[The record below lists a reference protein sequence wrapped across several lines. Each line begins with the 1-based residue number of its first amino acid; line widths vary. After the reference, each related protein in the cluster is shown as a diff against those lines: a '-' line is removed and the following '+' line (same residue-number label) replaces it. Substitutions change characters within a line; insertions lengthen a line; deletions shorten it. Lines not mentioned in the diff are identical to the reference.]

1 MQRSFWSTIR
11 GKLLARTLF
20 VVLVPVLVIAGV
32 AIASLQSLSNTADDS
47 LTDARST
54 LSEEVVGSR
63 VASVADQI
71 ARELAIF
78 LDERVA
84 DTELW
89 ATDVGL
95 ATAAKGAAGRAAA
108 MGLQDQTIEQIE
120 ARFQDEPRLNDVHV
134 ERDLLKFVASTP
146 AFKEIFLTDVNGY
159 NVDYSNRTSDFVQSD
174 EGWWERAMTTG
185 LDISEPEFDASA
197 EVFAVNIA
205 IRLEDEGKPVGV
217 LKAALD
223 MNVVQIITDRFADGI
238 DGYDIAIV
246 DNAGRFLA
254 ETSSGHSD
262 DHIMNLNFLA
272 SDSAVSTPLVREVFA
287 PNASE
292 LHADGFS
299 LSDDG
304 VAGFAHVDQA
314 LSSLRSERGT
324 QLNGFGWTVI
334 VEQPAAIAFS
344 ALTPLEGLAGEVS
357 STSSRLTALLVLV
370 ALAGSLAAAYMALVF
385 ARKIT
390 SPIAQLRDAANK
402 AAEITLPNVVAQ
414 IDALQPGEELPELEF
429 LSLDTGD
436 EVEDLAQSF
445 NTVQQTAAD
454 LASEQA
460 RMRRT
465 NVSTTFV
472 NLGRRNQ
479 NLLSRQLEHI
489 NSMEGN
495 ETNPETLQRL
505 FQLDHLATRMRRN
518 AESLL
523 VLAGE
528 DTPRRFRKPVS
539 MHQLLQAAGG
549 ETEDFSRIELT
560 SLDEA
565 FVEGGAAS
573 NVAHLLAELLENA
586 SSFSPPG
593 SPIQVHGRRRENSY
607 LLAIVDQGIGME
619 EADLEAANAHLD
631 DPAAFDRAPS
641 AYLGHFVVGHLAKR
655 HGIRVRLA
663 DSPYGGLTAQLML
676 PGKILASIDPT
687 APTAPKAPVRAPV
700 TAPAM
705 DIAAPPTDSDAAKI
719 AELELALLAHLPE
732 DARPLSPDPVA
743 AFPPSESEQ
752 VPAPAPAPVPAAVS
766 AEMITEQAEFAVVA
780 AVAAEAPAT
789 SAEDAG
795 IAETTPSGFRR
806 RRRGQEGAPEA
817 VDAAVQ
823 EQRAATTRR
832 SPEEVRSSLQRFREG
847 VDSGR
852 AQSSNPTNSVDH
864 NPLQGD
870 SQ

>member
-1 MQRSFWSTIR
+1 
-11 GKLLARTLF
+11 
-20 VVLVPVLVIAGV
+20 
-32 AIASLQSLSNTADDS
+32 
-47 LTDARST
+47 
-54 LSEEVVGSR
+54 
-63 VASVADQI
+63 
-71 ARELAIF
+71 
-78 LDERVA
+78 
-84 DTELW
+84 
-89 ATDVGL
+89 
-95 ATAAKGAAGRAAA
+95 
-108 MGLQDQTIEQIE
+108 
-120 ARFQDEPRLNDVHV
+120 
-134 ERDLLKFVASTP
+134 
-146 AFKEIFLTDVNGY
+146 
-159 NVDYSNRTSDFVQSD
+159 
-174 EGWWERAMTTG
+174 MTTG
-185 LDISEPEFDASA
+185 LDISEPGFDASA

-205 IRLEDEGKPVGV
+205 IRLEDEGTPVGV

-238 DGYDIAIV
+238 DGYDISIV

-262 DHIMNLNFLA
+262 DHIMNLDFLA

-489 NSMEGN
+489 TSMEGN

-565 FVEGGAAS
+565 FVEGSAAS

-607 LLAIVDQGIGME
+607 LLAILDRGIGME
-619 EADLEAANAHLD
+619 EADLAAANAHLD

-676 PGKILASIDPT
+676 PGKILSSIDST
-687 APTAPKAPVRAPV
+687 APTAPVGAPA
-700 TAPAM
+700 TAPDM
-705 DIAAPPTDSDAAKI
+705 DIAALPTDSDAAKI
-719 AELELALLAHLPE
+719 AELELALLEDLPE
-732 DARPLSPDPVA
+732 NARPLNTDPVT

-766 AEMITEQAEFAVVA
+766 AEMITDQPEFAIVA

-789 SAEDAG
+789 SAEEAG

-817 VDAAVQ
+817 VDAAVR
-823 EQRAATTRR
+823 EQRAGTTRR

-852 AQSSNPTNSVDH
+852 AQSFNPTNSVDQT
-864 NPLQGD
+864 PLQGD

>member
-1 MQRSFWSTIR
+1 MKRSFWSTIR
-11 GKLLARTLF
+11 GKLLARTLV

-32 AIASLQSLSNTADDS
+32 AIASLRSLSNTADDS

-95 ATAAKGAAGRAAA
+95 TTAAKGAAGRAAA

-120 ARFQDEPRLNDVHV
+120 ARFQDDPRLNDVHV

-185 LDISEPEFDASA
+185 LDISEPGFDASA

-205 IRLEDEGKPVGV
+205 IRLEDEGTPVGV

-238 DGYDIAIV
+238 DGYDISIV

-262 DHIMNLNFLA
+262 DHIMNLDFLA

-324 QLNGFGWTVI
+324 PLNGFGWTVI

-505 FQLDHLATRMRRN
+505 FQLDHLVTRMRRN

-565 FVEGGAAS
+565 RRRWRSLQCRTLAGRTTRKCFIVLTPGFPNPGARPSPGEQLSTCHRRPRHRHGGSRSRGSQCSPRRSCCIRPCAVGLLGPLCRRPSGKAPRYSGAARRLA
-573 NVAHLLAELLENA
+573 VRWAHRPVDA
-586 SSFSPPG
+586 PRQDPG
-593 SPIQVHGRRRENSY
+593 
-607 LLAIVDQGIGME
+607 
-619 EADLEAANAHLD
+619 
-631 DPAAFDRAPS
+631 FDR
-641 AYLGHFVVGHLAKR
+641 
-655 HGIRVRLA
+655 
-663 DSPYGGLTAQLML
+663 
-676 PGKILASIDPT
+676 
-687 APTAPKAPVRAPV
+687 
-700 TAPAM
+700 
-705 DIAAPPTDSDAAKI
+705 
-719 AELELALLAHLPE
+719 
-732 DARPLSPDPVA
+732 
-743 AFPPSESEQ
+743 
-752 VPAPAPAPVPAAVS
+752 
-766 AEMITEQAEFAVVA
+766 
-780 AVAAEAPAT
+780 
-789 SAEDAG
+789 
-795 IAETTPSGFRR
+795 
-806 RRRGQEGAPEA
+806 
-817 VDAAVQ
+817 
-823 EQRAATTRR
+823 
-832 SPEEVRSSLQRFREG
+832 
-847 VDSGR
+847 
-852 AQSSNPTNSVDH
+852 SNSTNSTKGTSSCTRH
-864 NPLQGD
+864 CAGHGHRCTAYRLGR
-870 SQ
+870 SQDCRA